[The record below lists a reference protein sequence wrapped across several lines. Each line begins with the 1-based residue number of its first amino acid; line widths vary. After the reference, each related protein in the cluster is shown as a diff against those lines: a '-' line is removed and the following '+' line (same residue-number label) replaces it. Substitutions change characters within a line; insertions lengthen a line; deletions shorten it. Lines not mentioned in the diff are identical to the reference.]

1 MNFRYL
7 KACSAGLF
15 LALAFSSAA
24 LAQTQ
29 IGSDLNGEFEND
41 RFGSRVAL
49 SADGNRMVAG
59 AFTNAETFANA
70 GQVQVF
76 ENISGNW
83 VQIGQDINGTAV
95 DARLGQSVA
104 ISADGTIIAAGEATA
119 ENPAGEGKVRVFE
132 LTNGTWVQFG
142 QDLLGSEVGITT
154 FGNEVCLSADGSTLA
169 VGSPSSFDRAGSV
182 VVYQNLGGTWV
193 QFGDII
199 VGASTSDDLTGN
211 SVLGSG
217 ISLSADGL
225 RLAAGGADFF
235 GGGELSVFDFD
246 FFTNDWTQVGQTI
259 VGSFNDNDRLGT
271 SVSLSDDGSIVAA
284 SAIGNGDGGV
294 RAGAARVFRDTG
306 GTWTQIGSDLN
317 GTDFNEF
324 GASVSLSGDGNILAV
339 GAFGNGMP
347 GTVNADG
354 TITPP
359 EGPSERIFRNE
370 NDNWVELARVS
381 GEPGSFFGLQSQI
394 SSDGL
399 TLAVGAQSFDGNGFD
414 RGLVRAFDLEPLFV
428 LHGDVNLDDIVNFL
442 DIAPFISVLA
452 GGGSPV
458 EEAAADCNLDGVVS
472 FLDIAPFIVALTS
485 AGQ

>member
-1 MNFRYL
+1 M
-7 KACSAGLF
+7 
-15 LALAFSSAA
+15 
-24 LAQTQ
+24 
-29 IGSDLNGEFEND
+29 
-41 RFGSRVAL
+41 
-49 SADGNRMVAG
+49 
-59 AFTNAETFANA
+59 
-70 GQVQVF
+70 
-76 ENISGNW
+76 
-83 VQIGQDINGTAV
+83 
-95 DARLGQSVA
+95 
-104 ISADGTIIAAGEATA
+104 
-119 ENPAGEGKVRVFE
+119 
-132 LTNGTWVQFG
+132 
-142 QDLLGSEVGITT
+142 
-154 FGNEVCLSADGSTLA
+154 
-169 VGSPSSFDRAGSV
+169 
-182 VVYQNLGGTWV
+182 
-193 QFGDII
+193 
-199 VGASTSDDLTGN
+199 
-211 SVLGSG
+211 
-217 ISLSADGL
+217 
-225 RLAAGGADFF
+225 
-235 GGGELSVFDFD
+235 
-246 FFTNDWTQVGQTI
+246 
-259 VGSFNDNDRLGT
+259 
-271 SVSLSDDGSIVAA
+271 
-284 SAIGNGDGGV
+284 
-294 RAGAARVFRDTG
+294 
-306 GTWTQIGSDLN
+306 N

-452 GGGSPV
+452 GGGSSV